1 MIGLQNISCGWR
13 FRVQCINA
21 ECFAHHLVC
30 FLLHFCSFYPRS
42 PFSFSYL
49 LPPISDTRMSERRQN
64 CILTTSEV
72 SWKPRT
78 AQPECFQNTVVQT
91 NLNKINS
98 IIVLKTTLFF
108 FFFFWYIRFSW
119 KSPAGAI
126 WEGHFLHR
134 IRRILGDRREVKLCI
149 MDAYISFCLKMIPP
163 EYPYY
168 SFHHFPVL
176 LKSSW
181 CLLICSRCQPNNTP
195 HIFQSSKWK
204 RETTLP
210 VKKKKNSN
218 NNSAESKLT
227 NALFC
232 NFSDFIEFLQDMS
245 LSHNAHWQTWWELNQ
260 WEKWPF

>member
-1 MIGLQNISCGWR
+1 MFSKYSSANKSQQNS
-13 FRVQCINA
+13 F
-21 ECFAHHLVC
+21 HHCTEDNLV
-30 FLLHFCSFYPRS
+30 L
-42 PFSFSYL
+42 
-49 LPPISDTRMSERRQN
+49 
-64 CILTTSEV
+64 
-72 SWKPRT
+72 
-78 AQPECFQNTVVQT
+78 
-91 NLNKINS
+91 
-98 IIVLKTTLFF
+98 

-181 CLLICSRCQPNNTP
+181 CLLICSRCQPNNIP

-210 VKKKKNSN
+210 VKKKKIVIIIQQNLSLQMLC
-218 NNSAESKLT
+218 SVISLT
-227 NALFC
+227 L
-232 NFSDFIEFLQDMS
+232 
-245 LSHNAHWQTWWELNQ
+245 
-260 WEKWPF
+260 